1 MKRYHDI
8 VGDGGSRILEQVAE
22 QRTRITDGLAGVR
35 HLVAVG
41 SGKGG
46 VGKSTLTLHLAGA
59 LRARGLRIAILDAD
73 FNGPSQA
80 RMAGVQGALFVPGS
94 HKVALPRTRNGIG
107 VFSMGS
113 LIPESE
119 ALEFE
124 SAAHG
129 ESHTWRATRE
139 FALLGEI
146 LGSFEWGALDLLM
159 FDLPPGAERTVQYAD
174 FLGPRT
180 SFLLVTIPSEVARG
194 VVARSVAALS
204 KGPNRLLGYVENMS
218 GYYCRDCNAIKPLFV
233 SPEAH
238 RAWRSP
244 ASGPSRSI
252 PSLRGTAIGGSLS
265 RNCPKHPLAGP
276 WSMLRS
282 NFWTASNQQRKEP
295 PPMKFLCVPC
305 DSPMKL
311 QTVGPPERGS
321 LSVVYSCPECGYEIA
336 MLTNAYETQVVQSLG
351 VRIGPESGERSRR
364 ATSGGQLPVH
374 RDDPGDGTATRDPAQ
389 AGEPIPVRWTAAAE
403 ARLANIPEFVRP
415 MARTGI
421 ERFARERGAL
431 EVDEKILDAARD
443 FFGM

>member
-1 MKRYHDI
+1 
-8 VGDGGSRILEQVAE
+8 
-22 QRTRITDGLAGVR
+22 
-35 HLVAVG
+35 
-41 SGKGG
+41 
-46 VGKSTLTLHLAGA
+46 
-59 LRARGLRIAILDAD
+59 
-73 FNGPSQA
+73 
-80 RMAGVQGALFVPGS
+80 
-94 HKVALPRTRNGIG
+94 
-107 VFSMGS
+107 MGS

-124 SAAHG
+124 SAAQG
-129 ESHTWRATRE
+129 ESQTWRATRE

-218 GYYCRDCNAIKPLFV
+218 GYYCRDCNAIKPLFDSPESSGV
-233 SPEAH
+233 SPESS
-238 RAWRSP
+238 AWRSP
-244 ASGPSRSI
+244 ASGPSHSI
-252 PSLRGTAIGGSLS
+252 PSLPGTAIGDPS
-265 RNCPKHPLAGP
+265 RGYARDTRWPGAGACCTATSGQP
-276 WSMLRS
+276 RIDDVRLRS
-282 NFWTASNQQRKEP
+282 RFAGAPARQGAS
-295 PPMKFLCVPC
+295 PMKFLCVPC

-321 LSVVYSCPECGYEIA
+321 LSVVYSCPECGYEMA

-351 VRIGPESGERSRR
+351 VRIGPEASAEAGASSGASSKCPFPAMIPGMEGTVEGAGR
-364 ATSGGQLPVH
+364 A
-374 RDDPGDGTATRDPAQ
+374 
-389 AGEPIPVRWTAAAE
+389 EPIPVRWTAAAE

-421 ERFARERGAL
+421 ERFAREKGAL
-431 EVDEKILDAARD
+431 EVDEKMLDAARE